1 MERIATSLSSETR
14 HKTISTQLCQNEL
27 RNYARTVFLKTIF
40 ILLILLLASR
50 VFAQDT
56 LPQKSLEVYGFAM
69 VDMGYNFDQIDPR
82 WFDALRINRL
92 PKYKD
97 QFAPDGTWFFGVR
110 QTRFGVKGYT
120 PTKMGD
126 LTVRFEFD
134 MFGTGSD
141 EGQTTMRLRY
151 AYGQLGKFLAGQA
164 TSPFMDADVW
174 PNTVEYWG
182 PSGMVYYRNVQVR
195 YMPINDADKEL
206 WIALERPGAG
216 ADKGTISIPED
227 GPSLPSLDSVK
238 AKLSAPDISAHFKKR
253 GKWGSVQLAGIF
265 RPLKWADTRVNKGGT
280 DLSGS
285 ATGWGA
291 HLSAAINLTKNT
303 VFRGNYVYGEG
314 IENYMQDAPN
324 DIGTVLTSNPSK
336 PIEGKALPVTG
347 IMAWIDHNWNPTWW
361 TSLGY
366 SNVTI
371 DNTATA
377 AGTTSYKYGQYASL
391 TIGTTPIQNT
401 MAAVEFQ
408 WGQREGE
415 DGFKAECK
423 KIQISFKYNFST
435 TFFKPKGGQD

>member
-1 MERIATSLSSETR
+1 MKSKILFAFITMCSFNSVNA
-14 HKTISTQLCQNEL
+14 QND
-27 RNYARTVFLKTIF
+27 
-40 ILLILLLASR
+40 S
-50 VFAQDT
+50 

-92 PKYKD
+92 PKYKN

-110 QTRFGVKGYT
+110 QTRFGVAGYS

-195 YMPINDADKEL
+195 FMPINDADKEL

-216 ADKGTISIPED
+216 ADKGTISIPE
-227 GPSLPSLDSVK
+227 LPALDSVK
-238 AKLSAPDISAHFKKR
+238 AKLSAPDVSAHFKKR

-291 HLSAAINLTKNT
+291 HLSAAINLTKST
-303 VFRGNYVYGEG
+303 VFRGNIVYGEG

-324 DIGTVLTSNPSK
+324 DVGTVVTGVPSK
-336 PIEGKALPVTG
+336 PIDGKALPVTG
-347 IMAWIDHNWNPTWW
+347 IMAWIDHNWNPSWW

-366 SNVTI
+366 SSVSI
-371 DNTATA
+371 ENTATA
-377 AGTTSYKYGQYASL
+377 AHTTSYKAGQYASL
-391 TIGTTPIQNT
+391 TIGTTPVKNT

-435 TFFKPKGGQD
+435 TFFKAKGGQN

>member
-1 MERIATSLSSETR
+1 MKS
-14 HKTISTQLCQNEL
+14 K
-27 RNYARTVFLKTIF
+27 
-40 ILLILLLASR
+40 ILLVLITMCSFIA
-50 VFAQDT
+50 VNAQSDS
-56 LPQKSLEVYGFAM
+56 LEQKTLEVYGFAM
-69 VDMGYNFDQIDPR
+69 VDMGYNFKQIDPR

-120 PTKMGD
+120 PTPMGD

-151 AYGQLGKFLAGQA
+151 AYEQLGKFLIGQA
-164 TSPFMDADVW
+164 TSPFMDDDQW

-182 PSGMVYYRNVQVR
+182 PSGMVFYRNVQVR

-227 GPSLPSLDSVK
+227 GPISLDSVK
-238 AKLSAPDISAHFKKR
+238 AKLSAPDVSAHFKKR

-265 RPLKWADTRVNKGGT
+265 RPLKWADTRVNRGGT

-291 HLSAAINLTKNT
+291 NLSAAINLTKNT
-303 VFRGNYVYGEG
+303 VFRGNVVYGEG
-314 IENYMQDAPN
+314 IQNYMQDAPN
-324 DIGTVLTSNPSK
+324 DIGTVVTGNPSK
-336 PIEGKALPVTG
+336 PIEGVALPVTG
-347 IMAWIDHNWNPTWW
+347 ITAWVDHNWNPKWW
-361 TSLGY
+361 SSLGY
-366 SNVTI
+366 SSVSI
-371 DNTATA
+371 ENTATA
-377 AGTTSYKYGQYASL
+377 AGTTSYKAGQYAML

-415 DGFKAECK
+415 DGFKADIM
-423 KIQISFKYNFST
+423 KIQFSFKYNFST
-435 TFFKPKGGQD
+435 TFFKAKGGQN

>member
-14 HKTISTQLCQNEL
+14 HKTISTQLCKNEL
-27 RNYARTVFLKTIF
+27 RNYARTVFLKTTF

-285 ATGWGA
+285 VTGWGA

-324 DIGTVLTSNPSK
+324 DIGTVLTGNPSK

-371 DNTATA
+371 ENTETA

>member
-1 MERIATSLSSETR
+1 MNMQP
-14 HKTISTQLCQNEL
+14 K
-27 RNYARTVFLKTIF
+27 K
-40 ILLILLLASR
+40 LLIVTMMFLLTASI
-50 VFAQDT
+50 VNAQNDS

-82 WFDALRINRL
+82 WFDALRLNRL

-97 QFAPDGTWFFGVR
+97 QFAPNGTFFFGVR

-120 PTKMGD
+120 PTKLGD

-141 EGQTTMRLRY
+141 EGQTTMRLRH
-151 AYGQLGKFLAGQA
+151 AYGQLGKFLSGHAH
-164 TSPFMDADVW
+164 SPFMDEYVW
-174 PNTVEYWG
+174 PNTLEYWG
-182 PSGMVYYRNVQVR
+182 PCGMVFYRNVQVR

-216 ADKGTISIPED
+216 ADKGTISIPE
-227 GPSLPSLDSVK
+227 LPSLDSVK

-265 RPLKWADTRVNKGGT
+265 RPLKWQDTRVNNFGT

-291 HLSAAINLTKNT
+291 HVSTVINLTKNT
-303 VFRGNYVYGEG
+303 VFRGSAVYGEG

-324 DIGTVLTSNPSK
+324 DIGTVVNGNR
-336 PIEGKALPVTG
+336 IDGEALPVTG
-347 IMAWIDHNWNPTWW
+347 LFGWIDHNWNPTWW
-361 TSLGY
+361 TSIGY
-366 SNVTI
+366 STVSI
-371 DNTATA
+371 ENTATA
-377 AGTTSYKYGQYASL
+377 AHTTSYKHGNYAML
-391 TIGTTPIQNT
+391 TIGTTPVKNT

-415 DGFKAECK
+415 DGFKADCT
-423 KIQISFKYNFST
+423 KIQFSFKYNFST
-435 TFFKPKGGQD
+435 TFFKAKGGQN

>member
-1 MERIATSLSSETR
+1 MKS
-14 HKTISTQLCQNEL
+14 K
-27 RNYARTVFLKTIF
+27 
-40 ILLILLLASR
+40 ILL
-50 VFAQDT
+50 VFITMCSFIAANAQNDSMQ
-56 LPQKSLEVYGFAM
+56 QKSLEVYGFAM
-69 VDMGYNFDQIDPR
+69 VDMGYNFKQIDPR

-120 PTKMGD
+120 PTTMGD

-164 TSPFMDADVW
+164 TSPFMDDDQW
-174 PNTVEYWG
+174 PNTLEYWG
-182 PSGMVYYRNVQVR
+182 PSGMVFYRNVQVR

-216 ADKGTISIPED
+216 ADKGTISIPE
-227 GPSLPSLDSVK
+227 LPSVDSVK
-238 AKLSAPDISAHFKKR
+238 AKLSAPDVSAHFKKR

-265 RPLKWADTRVNKGGT
+265 RPLKWADTRVNKRGT

-291 HLSAAINLTKNT
+291 NLSAVINLTKNT

-324 DIGTVLTSNPSK
+324 DIGTVITGNPSK
-336 PIEGKALPVTG
+336 PIEGQTLPVTG
-347 IMAWIDHNWNPTWW
+347 ITAWIDHNWNPTWW

-366 SNVTI
+366 STVSI
-371 DNTATA
+371 ENTATA
-377 AGTTSYKYGQYASL
+377 AGTTSYKAGQYAML
-391 TIGTTPIQNT
+391 TIGTTPVKNT
-401 MAAVEFQ
+401 MAAVELQ

-415 DGFKAECK
+415 DGFKADCM
-423 KIQISFKYNFST
+423 KIQFSFKYNFST
-435 TFFKPKGGQD
+435 TFFKAKGGQN

>member
-1 MERIATSLSSETR
+1 
-14 HKTISTQLCQNEL
+14 
-27 RNYARTVFLKTIF
+27 
-40 ILLILLLASR
+40 
-50 VFAQDT
+50 
-56 LPQKSLEVYGFAM
+56 M

-92 PKYKD
+92 PKYKN
-97 QFAPDGTWFFGVR
+97 QFAPNGTWFFGVR
-110 QTRFGVKGYT
+110 QTRFGVAGYT

-126 LTVRFEFD
+126 LTVKFEFD

-182 PSGMVYYRNVQVR
+182 PSGMVYYRNVQLR
-195 YMPINDADKEL
+195 FMPINDAEKEL
-206 WIALERPGAG
+206 WFALERPGAG
-216 ADKGTISIPED
+216 ADKGTISIPE
-227 GPSLPSLDSVK
+227 LPPLDSVK

-265 RPLKWADTRVNKGGT
+265 RPLKWEDTRVNKGGT

-291 HLSAAINLTKNT
+291 HLSAVINLTKNT

-324 DIGTVLTSNPSK
+324 DIGTVVTGNPSK

-347 IMAWIDHNWNPTWW
+347 IMGWIDHNWNPTWW
-361 TSLGY
+361 TSFGY
-366 SNVTI
+366 SSVSI
-371 DNTATA
+371 DNTVTA

-391 TIGTTPIQNT
+391 TIGTTPVKNA

-415 DGFKAECK
+415 DGFKAPCT
-423 KIQISFKYNFST
+423 KIQFSFKYNFSS

>member
-1 MERIATSLSSETR
+1 MERIATSLWSETR
-14 HKTISTQLCQNEL
+14 HKTSTQLSQNEL
-27 RNYARTVFLKTIF
+27 GNYSRTVFLRTTF

-324 DIGTVLTSNPSK
+324 DIGTVLTGNPSK

-371 DNTATA
+371 ENTETA

>member
-1 MERIATSLSSETR
+1 MNM
-14 HKTISTQLCQNEL
+14 QL
-27 RNYARTVFLKTIF
+27 KK
-40 ILLILLLASR
+40 LLIVTMMFLSTASI
-50 VFAQDT
+50 VNAQNDS

-92 PKYKD
+92 PKYKN

-164 TSPFMDADVW
+164 TSPFMDEDVW

-195 YMPINDADKEL
+195 FMPINDADKEL

-216 ADKGTISIPED
+216 ADKGTISIPE
-227 GPSLPSLDSVK
+227 LPALDSVK
-238 AKLSAPDISAHFKKR
+238 AKLSAPDVSAHFKKR

-265 RPLKWADTRVNKGGT
+265 RPLKWVDTRVNKGGT

-303 VFRGNYVYGEG
+303 VFRGNIVYGEG

-324 DIGTVLTSNPSK
+324 DIGTVVTGIPSK
-336 PIEGKALPVTG
+336 PIDGKALPVTG
-347 IMAWIDHNWNPTWW
+347 IMAWVDHNWNSSWW

-366 SNVTI
+366 STVSI
-371 DNTATA
+371 ENTATA
-377 AGTTSYKYGQYASL
+377 AHTTSYKYGQYASL
-391 TIGTTPIQNT
+391 TIGTTPVKNT

-415 DGFKAECK
+415 DGFKAPCT
-423 KIQISFKYNFST
+423 KIQFSFKYNFST
-435 TFFKPKGGQD
+435 TFFKAKGGQN

>member
-1 MERIATSLSSETR
+1 MKS
-14 HKTISTQLCQNEL
+14 K
-27 RNYARTVFLKTIF
+27 
-40 ILLILLLASR
+40 ILLAFIAMCSFIA
-50 VFAQDT
+50 VNAQSDSMQ
-56 LPQKSLEVYGFAM
+56 QKSLEVYGFAM
-69 VDMGYNFDQIDPR
+69 VDMGYNFKQIDPR
-82 WFDALRINRL
+82 WFDAMRINRL

-120 PTKMGD
+120 PTTMGD

-151 AYGQLGKFLAGQA
+151 AYGQLGKFLIGQA
-164 TSPFMDADVW
+164 TSPFMDDDQW

-182 PSGMVYYRNVQVR
+182 PSGMVFYRNVQVR

-227 GPSLPSLDSVK
+227 PLIRLDSVK
-238 AKLSAPDISAHFKKR
+238 AKLSAPDVSAHFKKR

-265 RPLKWADTRVNKGGT
+265 RPLKWADTRVNKFGT

-291 HLSAAINLTKNT
+291 NLSAAINLTKNT
-303 VFRGNYVYGEG
+303 VFRGNIVYGEG

-324 DIGTVLTSNPSK
+324 DIGTVVTGVPSK

-347 IMAWIDHNWNPTWW
+347 ITAWIDHNWNPTWW

-366 SNVTI
+366 SSVSI
-371 DNTATA
+371 ENTPTA
-377 AGTTSYKYGQYASL
+377 AGSTSYKAGQYASL
-391 TIGTTPIQNT
+391 TIGTTPVKNT

-415 DGFKAECK
+415 NGFKSDIQ
-423 KIQISFKYNFST
+423 KIQFSFKYNFST
-435 TFFKPKGGQD
+435 TFFKAKGGQN

>member
-1 MERIATSLSSETR
+1 M
-14 HKTISTQLCQNEL
+14 
-27 RNYARTVFLKTIF
+27 
-40 ILLILLLASR
+40 
-50 VFAQDT
+50 
-56 LPQKSLEVYGFAM
+56 
-69 VDMGYNFDQIDPR
+69 
-82 WFDALRINRL
+82 RINRL
-92 PKYKD
+92 PTYKN

-151 AYGQLGKFLAGQA
+151 AYGQLGKFLIGQA
-164 TSPFMDADVW
+164 TSPFMDDDQW

-182 PSGMVYYRNVQVR
+182 PSGMVFYRNVQVR

-216 ADKGTISIPED
+216 ADKGTISIPE
-227 GPSLPSLDSVK
+227 LPSVDSVK
-238 AKLSAPDISAHFKKR
+238 AKLSAPDVSAHFKKR

-265 RPLKWADTRVNKGGT
+265 RPLKWADTRVNKFGT

-291 HLSAAINLTKNT
+291 NLSAAINLTKNT
-303 VFRGNYVYGEG
+303 VFRGNIVYGEG

-324 DIGTVLTSNPSK
+324 DIGTVITGNPSK
-336 PIEGKALPVTG
+336 PIEGQTLPVTG
-347 IMAWIDHNWNPTWW
+347 ITAWIDHNWNPTWW

-366 SNVTI
+366 STVSI
-371 DNTATA
+371 ENTATA

-391 TIGTTPIQNT
+391 TIGTTPVKNT

-415 DGFKAECK
+415 NGFKSDIQ
-423 KIQISFKYNFST
+423 KIQFSFKYNFST
-435 TFFKPKGGQD
+435 TFFKPKGGQNQFLKH

>member
-324 DIGTVLTSNPSK
+324 DIGTVLTGNPSK

>member
-1 MERIATSLSSETR
+1 MNMQP
-14 HKTISTQLCQNEL
+14 K
-27 RNYARTVFLKTIF
+27 K
-40 ILLILLLASR
+40 LLIVTMMFFLSASI
-50 VFAQDT
+50 VNAQSDS

-82 WFDALRINRL
+82 WFDALRLNRL

-97 QFAPDGTWFFGVR
+97 QFAPNGTFFFGVR

-120 PTKMGD
+120 PTKLGD

-141 EGQTTMRLRY
+141 EGQTTMRLRH

-164 TSPFMDADVW
+164 HSPFMDEDVW
-174 PNTVEYWG
+174 PNTLEYWG
-182 PSGMVYYRNVQVR
+182 PCGMVFYRNVQVR
-195 YMPINDADKEL
+195 FMPINDADKEL

-227 GPSLPSLDSVK
+227 PLINLDSVK

-265 RPLKWADTRVNKGGT
+265 RPLKWQDVRFNKGGT

-291 HLSAAINLTKNT
+291 NLSAAINLTKST
-303 VFRGNYVYGEG
+303 VFRGNIVYGEG

-324 DIGTVLTSNPSK
+324 DIGTVVTGVPSK
-336 PIEGKALPVTG
+336 PIDGKALPVTG

-366 SNVTI
+366 STVSI
-371 DNTATA
+371 ENTATA
-377 AGTTSYKYGQYASL
+377 AGTTSYKYGQYASF
-391 TIGTTPIQNT
+391 TIGTTPVKNT

-415 DGFKAECK
+415 DGFKADIQ
-423 KIQISFKYNFST
+423 KIQFSFKYNFST
-435 TFFKPKGGQD
+435 TFFKPKGGQN

>member
-1 MERIATSLSSETR
+1 MERITTSLGSRDRSQPTCTLLYQGFSGN
-14 HKTISTQLCQNEL
+14 HTKVL
-27 RNYARTVFLKTIF
+27 FLNVSF
-40 ILLILLLASR
+40 LLLILLWAGR
-50 VFAQDT
+50 TNAQDT
-56 LPQKSLEVYGFAM
+56 TLQKHLDVYGFAM

-92 PKYKD
+92 PKYKN
-97 QFAPDGTWFFGVR
+97 QFAPNGTWFFGVR
-110 QTRFGVKGYT
+110 QTRFGVAGYT

-126 LTVRFEFD
+126 LTVKFEFD

-182 PSGMVYYRNVQVR
+182 PSGMVYYRNVQLR
-195 YMPINDADKEL
+195 FMPINDAEKEL
-206 WIALERPGAG
+206 WFALERPGAG
-216 ADKGTISIPED
+216 ADKGTISIPE
-227 GPSLPSLDSVK
+227 LPPLDSVK

-265 RPLKWADTRVNKGGT
+265 RPLKWEDTRVNKGGT

-291 HLSAAINLTKNT
+291 HLSAVINLTKNT

-324 DIGTVLTSNPSK
+324 DIGTVVTGNPSK

-347 IMAWIDHNWNPTWW
+347 IMGWIDHNWNPTWW
-361 TSLGY
+361 TSFGY
-366 SNVTI
+366 SSVSI

-391 TIGTTPIQNT
+391 TIGTTPVKNA

-415 DGFKAECK
+415 DGFKAPCT
-423 KIQISFKYNFST
+423 KIQFSFKYNFSS

>member
-1 MERIATSLSSETR
+1 MKS
-14 HKTISTQLCQNEL
+14 K
-27 RNYARTVFLKTIF
+27 
-40 ILLILLLASR
+40 ILLLFITMCSFIA
-50 VFAQDT
+50 VNAQSDSMQ
-56 LPQKSLEVYGFAM
+56 QKSLEVYGFAM
-69 VDMGYNFDQIDPR
+69 VDMGYNFKQIDPR
-82 WFDALRINRL
+82 WFDAMRINRL
-92 PKYKD
+92 PTYKN

-120 PTKMGD
+120 PTTMGD

-151 AYGQLGKFLAGQA
+151 AYGQLGKFLIGQA
-164 TSPFMDADVW
+164 TSPFMDDDQW

-182 PSGMVYYRNVQVR
+182 PSGMVFYRNVQVR

-227 GPSLPSLDSVK
+227 PLINLDSVK
-238 AKLSAPDISAHFKKR
+238 AKLSAPDVSAHFKKR

-265 RPLKWADTRVNKGGT
+265 RPLKWQDVRVNKGVS

-291 HLSAAINLTKNT
+291 NLSAAINLTKNT
-303 VFRGNYVYGEG
+303 VFRGNIVYGEG

-324 DIGTVLTSNPSK
+324 DIGTIHTGIPSK
-336 PIEGKALPVTG
+336 PIDGKTLPVTG
-347 IMAWIDHNWNPTWW
+347 ITAWIDHNWNPTWW

-366 SNVTI
+366 SSVSI
-371 DNTATA
+371 ENTATA
-377 AGTTSYKYGQYASL
+377 AHTTSYKAGQYASL
-391 TIGTTPIQNT
+391 TIGTTPVKNT

-415 DGFKAECK
+415 DGFKADIQ
-423 KIQISFKYNFST
+423 KIQFSFKYNFST
-435 TFFKPKGGQD
+435 TFFKPKGGQN

>member
-1 MERIATSLSSETR
+1 MKS
-14 HKTISTQLCQNEL
+14 K
-27 RNYARTVFLKTIF
+27 
-40 ILLILLLASR
+40 ILLAFIAICSFIA
-50 VFAQDT
+50 VNAQSDSMQ
-56 LPQKSLEVYGFAM
+56 QKSLEVYGFAM
-69 VDMGYNFDQIDPR
+69 VDMGYNFKQIDPR
-82 WFDALRINRL
+82 WFDAMRINRL

-120 PTKMGD
+120 PTTMGD

-151 AYGQLGKFLAGQA
+151 AYGQLGKFLIGQA
-164 TSPFMDADVW
+164 TSPFMDDDQW

-182 PSGMVYYRNVQVR
+182 PSGMVFYRNVQVR

-216 ADKGTISIPED
+216 ADKGTISIPE
-227 GPSLPSLDSVK
+227 LPALDSVK
-238 AKLSAPDISAHFKKR
+238 AKLSAPDVSAHFKKR

-265 RPLKWADTRVNKGGT
+265 RPLKWADTRVNKFGT

-291 HLSAAINLTKNT
+291 NLSAAINLTKNT
-303 VFRGNYVYGEG
+303 VFRGNIVYGEG

-324 DIGTVLTSNPSK
+324 DIGTVVTGVPSK

-347 IMAWIDHNWNPTWW
+347 ITAWIDHNWNPTWW

-366 SNVTI
+366 SSVSI
-371 DNTATA
+371 ENTATA
-377 AGTTSYKYGQYASL
+377 AHTTSYKAGQYASL
-391 TIGTTPIQNT
+391 TIGTTPVKNT

-415 DGFKAECK
+415 DGFKADIQ
-423 KIQISFKYNFST
+423 KIQFSFKYNFST
-435 TFFKPKGGQD
+435 TFFKPKGGQN